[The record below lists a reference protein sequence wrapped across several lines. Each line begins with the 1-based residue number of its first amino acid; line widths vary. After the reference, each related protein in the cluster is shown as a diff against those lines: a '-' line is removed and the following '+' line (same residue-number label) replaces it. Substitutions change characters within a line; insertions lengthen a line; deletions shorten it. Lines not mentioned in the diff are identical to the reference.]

1 MRHYLPA
8 YICNKQLSILILASQ
23 ILSEYNMNRI
33 TSVTA
38 YCTMPA
44 QEGNYDRVQLNGLK
58 QNIWLGVLQPGNKS
72 TLHMFSDHIDITW
85 MAWRLDSNDYLFNSL
100 LAQAAGISNFPD
112 FTQTNFD
119 FQVQITLKSKVSKQ
133 ITIGFLTMVLCIF
146 DPNLV
151 AHTHTR
157 THRHPADP
165 CNQMLNIIHVKP
177 FYLCDFW
184 IPISRSG
191 PYIGSQH
198 HGILGDIVSQWC
210 RIYVCLGIFF

>member
-1 MRHYLPA
+1 MRHFRPA

-23 ILSEYNMNRI
+23 IILSEYNMNCI
-33 TSVTA
+33 ISVTA

-44 QEGNYDRVQLNGLK
+44 QEGNYDCVQLNGFK

-119 FQVQITLKSKVSKQ
+119 FQVQITLKSKVSQQ

-146 DPNLV
+146 DSNLV
-151 AHTHTR
+151 AHTHTHTR
-157 THRHPADP
+157 THTHTDA
-165 CNQMLNIIHVKP
+165 QTQQATTIHETK
-177 FYLCDFW
+177 
-184 IPISRSG
+184 
-191 PYIGSQH
+191 
-198 HGILGDIVSQWC
+198 
-210 RIYVCLGIFF
+210 CLT